1 MDSLQRLMLGNR
13 AWVQYTLER
22 DPLFFERLK
31 EGQQPEFLWI
41 GCSDS
46 RIPSDTVVGAEPGDM
61 FVHRN
66 IANMVIHTDFNMLS
80 VLEFAVKA
88 LKVKR
93 IILCGHYGCGG
104 VRAAMSHQHLGL
116 INKWLRYIK
125 DVYRFHRVELDA
137 IADEVARFD
146 RLVELNVLEQIHHLA
161 ETSIIQQAWNEEGT
175 PHLHGLVFNMGTGA
189 LNELIHLPPGSSI
202 EEIYMFHFDEAQ
214 RPLSPRPQLDRP
226 QLERAQLERARKSSS
241 RYQPI

>member
-1 MDSLQRLMLGNR
+1 MDSIQRLMLANR
-13 AWVQYTLER
+13 AWVQSTLER

-46 RIPSDTVVGAEPGDM
+46 RIPADTVVGAGPGDM

-80 VLEFAVKA
+80 VLEYAVKN
-88 LKVKR
+88 LKVKH

-116 INKWLRYIK
+116 INKWLRHIK
-125 DVYRFHRVELDA
+125 DVYRFHRSELDM
-137 IADEVARFD
+137 ISDEPTRFN
-146 RLVELNVLEQIHHLA
+146 RLVELNVMEQIHHLA
-161 ETSIIQQAWNEEGT
+161 ETSIIQQSWHEFGS
-175 PHLHGLVFNMGTGA
+175 PHLHGWVFDVASGGLKEITQ
-189 LNELIHLPPGSSI
+189 IRPRTSI
-202 EEIYMFHFDEAQ
+202 EDIYMFHFNQTA
-214 RPLSPRPQLDRP
+214 SPTISPKVFSVP
-226 QLERAQLERARKSSS
+226 ESELER
-241 RYQPI
+241 